1 MRHVHKIDTS
11 VERFSLF
18 RSEEAVRECDVAVL
32 VMDAEIG
39 PTTQD
44 KFIASMIQREAKACI
59 ILVNKWDLA
68 RAKGYTETAAIAHM
82 REMLPYLRHVPVV
95 FMSAQDGYNVR
106 NSIEAIDRVAE
117 HQRRVLPTGV
127 LNRTLSAAMER
138 TQMPSKNGRQLRF
151 HYATQTGAN
160 PMILRLFVNDAR
172 LATKPFQDFL
182 IRNIREAFD
191 LEGAAIILQFRSRV
205 KSSGKSGS
213 SDAEEETTSEDTL
226 PDGSPRRPL
235 QKPRRAPS
243 KSGSNARR
251 KGPPSLGRGK
261 NNLTPKSRRPRR

>member
-1 MRHVHKIDTS
+1 MNLS
-11 VERFSLF
+11 
-18 RSEEAVRECDVAVL
+18 C
-32 VMDAEIG
+32 
-39 PTTQD
+39 
-44 KFIASMIQREAKACI
+44 
-59 ILVNKWDLA
+59 
-68 RAKGYTETAAIAHM
+68 
-82 REMLPYLRHVPVV
+82 VV
-95 FMSAQDGYNVR
+95 
-106 NSIEAIDRVAE
+106 E
-117 HQRRVLPTGV
+117 HQKRVLPTGV

-205 KSSGKSGS
+205 KSSGKSGA
-213 SDAEEETTSEDTL
+213 SDAEEETTTEDTL
-226 PDGSPRRPL
+226 PDGSPRRPI
-235 QKPRRAPS
+235 QKPRRSPG
-243 KSGSNARR
+243 KSGAGARR

>member
-1 MRHVHKIDTS
+1 
-11 VERFSLF
+11 
-18 RSEEAVRECDVAVL
+18 
-32 VMDAEIG
+32 
-39 PTTQD
+39 
-44 KFIASMIQREAKACI
+44 
-59 ILVNKWDLA
+59 
-68 RAKGYTETAAIAHM
+68 
-82 REMLPYLRHVPVV
+82 VPVV

-106 NSIEAIDRVAE
+106 NSIEEIDRVAE

-127 LNRTLSAAMER
+127 LNRTLAAAMTR
-138 TQMPSKNGRQLRF
+138 TQMPSKNGRQMRF

-205 KSSGKSGS
+205 KSAGKGGSASGTEEA
-213 SDAEEETTSEDTL
+213 DAEPDENTL
-226 PDGSPRRPL
+226 PDGSPRRPI
-235 QKPRRAPS
+235 QKPRRAGAGKRP
-243 KSGSNARR
+243 AR

>member
-1 MRHVHKIDTS
+1 
-11 VERFSLF
+11 
-18 RSEEAVRECDVAVL
+18 
-32 VMDAEIG
+32 
-39 PTTQD
+39 
-44 KFIASMIQREAKACI
+44 
-59 ILVNKWDLA
+59 
-68 RAKGYTETAAIAHM
+68 
-82 REMLPYLRHVPVV
+82 
-95 FMSAQDGYNVR
+95 
-106 NSIEAIDRVAE
+106 
-117 HQRRVLPTGV
+117 
-127 LNRTLSAAMER
+127 
-138 TQMPSKNGRQLRF
+138 
-151 HYATQTGAN
+151 
-160 PMILRLFVNDAR
+160 

-251 KGPPSLGRGK
+251 KGPPSLGRGT
-261 NNLTPKSRRPRR
+261 NNLTTKSRRPRR

>member
-32 VMDAEIG
+32 VIDAEIG

-44 KFIASMIQREAKACI
+44 KFISSMIQREAKACI
-59 ILVNKWDLA
+59 ILINKWDLA
-68 RAKGYTETAAIAHM
+68 RAKGFTETAAIEHM
-82 REMLPYLRHVPVV
+82 REMLPFLRHVPVV
-95 FMSAQDGYNVR
+95 FMSAQEGYNVR
-106 NSIEAIDRVAE
+106 NSIEAIDRVAMN
-117 HQRRVLPTGV
+117 QKRVLPTGV
-127 LNRTLSAAMER
+127 LNRTLANALSR

-151 HYATQTGAN
+151 HYATQTGNN

-172 LATKPFQDFL
+172 LATKPFQDYL

-205 KSSGKSGS
+205 KSDGTKK
-213 SDAEEETTSEDTL
+213 DDEAEEALL
-226 PDGSPRRPL
+226 PDGQQRRPIVKSRTP
-235 QKPRRAPS
+235 KPKAKPTRRE
-243 KSGSNARR
+243 K
-251 KGPPSLGRGK
+251 PSLGRGK
-261 NNLTPKSRRPRR
+261 NNLTPKSRRPHR